1 MKKFLLPLI
10 LVFILFIHTADAQ
23 FVNESE
29 VTIKAV
35 AVTTGETS
43 EGVVINIT
51 TLITPGDGKIF
62 VSTTPYTQI
71 DMQGSA
77 QLSALT
83 ACDVLGKDFL
93 DYNFFYTI
101 ESMSPIVGGPSA
113 GGVMTIATM
122 AALQNLSI
130 SEDVYMTGMI
140 YPDGSIGPVGG
151 LPAKLRAAADRGVN
165 TFLIPQG
172 QRTVV
177 VEEVVTE
184 ERGPFIF
191 RTTEKKEVNLIDLGN
206 ELGVNVAEVNT
217 VEDAFAYY
225 TGYSV
230 SEPEVTFNVSQYSD
244 IMVKLADRM
253 KSDALELMEKAEQ
266 HADEDELASIKNTI
280 DQAEEN
286 YEEED
291 YYTSTSQYFQAK
303 IDMRYV
309 IYKHTLTTSNI
320 DEEFKRVEQEI
331 DFCVECLEDY
341 EAMGVNS
348 FQLIGAAE
356 ERINKAEK
364 YLEDARSSGDFDT
377 AINNL
382 ALARERVE
390 SGKAWL
396 SLLDTIEKD
405 IKLDKKQVKKRAQF
419 YLSQAESLIV
429 YSSSIGGHSV
439 LINRARESAD
449 LSSEMLDEGFYAG
462 AVTSAIDSIVK
473 TSISVE
479 LIGATEGQIAE
490 KTGSAEESAR
500 GALSEVQFITPILPA
515 AYFEFA
521 NNMNNNL
528 EKLMYYKLSE
538 RLAETMLTMAKENP
552 NKTLVK
558 TEPPSYEEGEPP
570 TRDREGNID
579 APGEQIE
586 VPGFGVLT
594 AITGI
599 SACYYAYRSRRRN

>member
-1 MKKFLLPLI
+1 MKRSLFPLI
-10 LVFILFIHTADAQ
+10 LIFLLSIHTADAQ
-23 FVNESE
+23 FTNESE

-35 AVTTGETS
+35 AVTTGEAS
-43 EGVVINIT
+43 EGVIINIT
-51 TLITPGDGKIF
+51 ALITPGNGKIF

-101 ESMSPIVGGPSA
+101 ESTSPIVGGPSA
-113 GGVMTIATM
+113 GSVMTIATM

-130 SEDVYMTGMI
+130 NEEVYMTGMI

-151 LPAKLRAAADRGVN
+151 IPSKLRAAADRGAD

-184 ERGPFIF
+184 ERGPFVF
-191 RTTEKKEVNLIDLGN
+191 RTTETKEVNLIDLGN
-206 ELGVNVAEVNT
+206 ELGVGVAEVNT

-230 SEPEVTFNVSQYSD
+230 SKPEVTFNVSQYSD
-244 IMVKLADRM
+244 VMVKLADKM
-253 KSDALELMEKAEQ
+253 KADALELLEDTKK
-266 HADEDELASIKNTI
+266 HAQEDELASIRNTI

-286 YEEED
+286 YEEGD

-309 IYKHTLTTSNI
+309 IYKHTLTTNNI
-320 DEEFKRVEQEI
+320 EEEFQKVEEEI

-341 EAMGVNS
+341 DTMGVNS

-356 ERINKAEK
+356 ERVKRAEK
-364 YLEDARSSGDFDT
+364 YLSDARSSGDFDS

-390 SGKAWL
+390 SAKAWL
-396 SLLDTIEKD
+396 SLLETIETD
-405 IKLDKKQVKKRAQF
+405 IKLDKEQVKKRAQF

-429 YSSSIGGHSV
+429 YSSSIGGHNV
-439 LINRARESAD
+439 LINRAKESSNLA
-449 LSSEMLDEGFYAG
+449 SEMLDEGFYAG

-479 LIGATEGQIAE
+479 LIGAGEAQIAE
-490 KTGSAEESAR
+490 KTVTAEESAKE
-500 GALSEVQFITPILPA
+500 ALSQVEFITPILPA

-538 RLAETMLTMAKENP
+538 RLAETMMTMAKENP
-552 NKTLVK
+552 NRTLIK
-558 TEPPSYEEGEPP
+558 TEPPSYERPSNGQS
-570 TRDREGNID
+570 TID

-586 VPGFGVLT
+586 IPGFKLIT
-594 AITGI
+594 AIAAIT
-599 SACYYAYRSRRRN
+599 ACSYYVYRRRN

>member
-1 MKKFLLPLI
+1 MKRFLLPLI
-10 LVFILFIHTADAQ
+10 LIFFLSIHTADAQ

-43 EGVVINIT
+43 QGVAINIT
-51 TLITPGDGKIF
+51 ALITPGNGKIF

-101 ESMSPIVGGPSA
+101 EATSPIVGGPSA

-122 AALQNLSI
+122 AALQNLTI
-130 SEDVYMTGMI
+130 SEDIYMTGMI
-140 YPDGSIGPVGG
+140 YPDGSIGAVGG
-151 LPAKLRAAADRGVN
+151 IPSKLRAAADRGAD

-177 VEEVVTE
+177 VEEVVTR
-184 ERGPFIF
+184 ERGPFIY
-191 RTTEKKEVNLIDLGN
+191 RTIETKEIDLLELGD
-206 ELGVNVAEVNT
+206 ELGVKVAEVNN
-217 VEDAFAYY
+217 VDDAFAYY
-225 TGYSV
+225 TGYSI
-230 SEPEVTFNVSQYSD
+230 SKPNVTFNISQYSD
-244 IMVKLADRM
+244 ITVKLADKM
-253 KSDALELMEKAEQ
+253 KSDALELLEEAKGYAQEN
-266 HADEDELASIKNTI
+266 ELASIRNTI

-286 YEEED
+286 YEEGD

-303 IDMRYV
+303 IDMRYL
-309 IYKHTLTTSNI
+309 IYRHTLTTQNI
-320 DEEFKRVEQEI
+320 DEEFKRVEEEV
-331 DFCVECLEDY
+331 DFCIRCLEDY
-341 EAMGVNS
+341 ETMGVNS

-356 ERINKAEK
+356 ERIKKAER
-364 YLEDARSSGDFDT
+364 YLSDAKSSEDFDG

-390 SGKAWL
+390 SAKSWL
-396 SLLDTIEKD
+396 SLLETIDTD
-405 IKLDKKQVKKRAQF
+405 IKLDEEQVKRRAQF
-419 YLSQAESLIV
+419 YLSQAESLVV

-449 LSSEMLDEGFYAG
+449 LSSEMLDDGFYAG
-462 AVTSAIDSIVK
+462 AITSAIDSIVK

-479 LIGATEGQIAE
+479 LVGATEQQIAE
-490 KTGSAEESAR
+490 KTGSAENSAKS
-500 GALSEVQFITPILPA
+500 ALSEAQFINPILPA

-521 NNMNNNL
+521 NNMDNNL

-538 RLAETMLTMAKENP
+538 RLAKTMLIMAKENL
-552 NKTLVK
+552 NRTLVK
-558 TEPPSYEEGEPP
+558 VEIPPYNEPSTYS
-570 TRDREGNID
+570 TVD
-579 APGEQIE
+579 APGEQVEI
-586 VPGFGVLT
+586 PGFELLT
-594 AITGI
+594 AVAAI
-599 SACYYAYRSRRRN
+599 SICYCAYRSHRWR

>member
-1 MKKFLLPLI
+1 MKRFLLPLI
-10 LVFILFIHTADAQ
+10 LILFLSIHTVDAQ

-35 AVTTGETS
+35 AVTTGEAS
-43 EGVVINIT
+43 EGVIINIT
-51 TLITPGDGKIF
+51 ALITPGDGRIF

-93 DYNFFYTI
+93 DYNFFYTV
-101 ESMSPIVGGPSA
+101 ESSSPIIGGPSA

-122 AALQNLSI
+122 AALQNLTI
-130 SEDVYMTGMI
+130 SDDVFMTGMI

-151 LPAKLRAAADRGVN
+151 IPSKVRAASERGVS

-177 VEEVVTE
+177 VEEIVTE
-184 ERGPFIF
+184 ERGPFIY
-191 RTTEKKEVNLIDLGN
+191 RTTETKEVDVLDLGD
-206 ELGVNVAEVNT
+206 ELGINIAEVNN

-225 TGYSV
+225 TGYTV
-230 SEPEVTFNVSQYSD
+230 SKPNVTFNVSQYSD
-244 IMVKLADRM
+244 VMVKLADKM
-253 KSDALELMEKAEQ
+253 KSDALELLEETKQ
-266 HADEDELASIKNTI
+266 HAGEEELASIQDTI
-280 DQAEEN
+280 DQAEQN
-286 YEEED
+286 YDEGD

-309 IYKHTLTTSNI
+309 IYRHTLDTNNI
-320 DEEFKRVEQEI
+320 DEEFEVVEEEI
-331 DFCVECLEDY
+331 DFCVSCLEDY
-341 EAMGVNS
+341 DTLGVNS
-348 FQLIGAAE
+348 FQLTGAAE
-356 ERINKAEK
+356 ERIKRAEK
-364 YLEDARSSGDFDT
+364 YLSDAKSSEDFDS
-377 AINNL
+377 AIDNL

-390 SGKAWL
+390 SAKAWL
-396 SLLDTIEKD
+396 SLLDTIEED
-405 IKLDKKQVKKRAQF
+405 VKLNEEQVKRRAQF
-419 YLSQAESLIV
+419 YLSQAESLLV
-429 YSSSIGGHSV
+429 YSSSIGGHSI

-473 TSISVE
+473 ASISIEV
-479 LIGATEGQIAE
+479 IGASETQIGE

-500 GALSEVQFITPILPA
+500 EALSEVEFITPILPA

-521 NNMNNNL
+521 NNMDNDL

-552 NKTLVK
+552 NRTLVK
-558 TEPPSYEEGEPP
+558 TEPPSYERPSNGGS
-570 TRDREGNID
+570 DVD

-586 VPGFGVLT
+586 IPGFQVFA
-594 AITGI
+594 AIAAI
-599 SACYYAYRSRRRN
+599 SVCSYYAYRRRN

>member
-1 MKKFLLPLI
+1 MKRFLLPLI
-10 LVFILFIHTADAQ
+10 LIFFLSIHTADAQ

-35 AVTTGETS
+35 AVTTGEAS
-43 EGVVINIT
+43 EGVIINIT
-51 TLITPGDGKIF
+51 ALLTPGDGKIF

-93 DYNFFYTI
+93 EYNFFYTI
-101 ESMSPIVGGPSA
+101 ESTSPIVGGPSA
-113 GGVMTIATM
+113 GSVMTIATM
-122 AALQNLSI
+122 AALQNLTI
-130 SEDVYMTGMI
+130 NEEVYMTGMI

-151 LPAKLRAAADRGVN
+151 IPSKLRATAERGAD

-172 QRTVV
+172 QQTVV

-191 RTTEKKEVNLIDLGN
+191 RTTETKEVNVIDLGD

-230 SEPEVTFNVSQYSD
+230 SKPEVTFNVSQYSD
-244 IMVKLADRM
+244 VMVQLADKM
-253 KSDALELMEKAEQ
+253 KSDALELMEQTEQ
-266 HADEDELASIKNTI
+266 HAQEDELATIRNTI
-280 DQAEEN
+280 DRAEEN
-286 YEEED
+286 YKEGD

-309 IYKHTLTTSNI
+309 IYKHTLTANNI
-320 DEEFKRVEQEI
+320 DEEFQKVEEEI
-331 DFCVECLEDY
+331 DFCVNCLEDY
-341 EAMGVNS
+341 ETMGVNS

-356 ERINKAEK
+356 ERVKRAEK
-364 YLEDARSSGDFDT
+364 YLSDAKSSEDFDS

-390 SGKAWL
+390 SAKAWL
-396 SLLDTIEKD
+396 SLLDTIETD
-405 IKLDKKQVKKRAQF
+405 IKLDKEQVKKRAQF
-419 YLSQAESLIV
+419 YLSQAESLVV
-429 YSSSIGGHSV
+429 YSSSIGGHNV
-439 LINRARESAD
+439 LINRAKESSNLA
-449 LSSEMLDEGFYAG
+449 SEMLDEGFYAG
-462 AVTSAIDSIVK
+462 AVTSSIDSIAK

-479 LIGATEGQIAE
+479 LIGASETQIAE
-490 KTGSAEESAR
+490 KTETAKESAKE
-500 GALSEVQFITPILPA
+500 ALSEVKFITPILPA

-521 NNMNNNL
+521 NNMDNNL

-538 RLAETMLTMAKENP
+538 RLAETMMTMAKENP
-552 NKTLVK
+552 NRTLVK
-558 TEPPSYEEGEPP
+558 TEPPSYNEPSN
-570 TRDREGNID
+570 GHSVVD

-586 VPGFGVLT
+586 IPGFEVLT
-594 AITGI
+594 ALAAI
-599 SACYYAYRSRRRN
+599 SCGYYAHHRRR

>member
-10 LVFILFIHTADAQ
+10 LIFFLSIHTADAQ
-23 FVNESE
+23 FVNQSE
-29 VTIKAV
+29 VTIRAV

-51 TLITPGDGKIF
+51 ALITPGNGKIF

-101 ESMSPIVGGPSA
+101 ESTSPIVGGPSA
-113 GGVMTIATM
+113 GSVMTIATM
-122 AALQNLSI
+122 AALQDLNI
-130 SEDVYMTGMI
+130 SEEVYMTGMI

-151 LPAKLRAAADRGVN
+151 IPAKLRAAADRGAD

-172 QRTVV
+172 QQVVV

-184 ERGPFIF
+184 NRGPFTF
-191 RTTEKKEVNLIDLGN
+191 RTTETKEVNLIDLGN

-217 VEDAFAYY
+217 VGDAFAYY

-244 IMVKLADRM
+244 IMVKLADKM
-253 KSDALELMEKAEQ
+253 KSDALELLEEAEKHAE
-266 HADEDELASIKNTI
+266 EDELAGIRNTI
-280 DQAEEN
+280 EQAEEN
-286 YEEED
+286 YKEGD

-309 IYKHTLTTSNI
+309 IYKHTLTTNNI
-320 DEEFKRVEQEI
+320 DEEFKKVEEEI
-331 DFCVECLEDY
+331 NHCTECLEGY
-341 EAMGVNS
+341 ETLGVNS

-356 ERINKAEK
+356 ERTKKAEK
-364 YLEDARSSGDFDT
+364 YLSDARSSRDFDA

-390 SGKAWL
+390 SAKAWL
-396 SLLDTIEKD
+396 SLLDTIDED
-405 IKLDKKQVKKRAQF
+405 VKLDKEQLKRRAQF
-419 YLSQAESLIV
+419 YHSQAESLIV
-429 YSSSIGGHSV
+429 YGSSIGGYST
-439 LINRARESAD
+439 LINRAKESAD
-449 LSSEMLDEGFYAG
+449 LSSEMLGQGFYAG

-479 LIGATEGQIAE
+479 LVGATESQIAD
-490 KTGSAEESAR
+490 KTSSAEKSAK
-500 GALSEVQFITPILPA
+500 GALSEVEFITPILPT

-521 NNMNNNL
+521 NNMDNDL

-538 RLAETMLTMAKENP
+538 RLAETMMTMAKENP
-552 NKTLVK
+552 NRTLVK
-558 TEPPSYEEGEPP
+558 VDPPSYEESP
-570 TRDREGNID
+570 TSQSNVH
-579 APGEQIE
+579 APGEQVEI
-586 VPGFGVLT
+586 PGFEILT
-594 AITGI
+594 AITAI
-599 SACYYAYRSRRRN
+599 SASSYCAHRRRK

>member
-1 MKKFLLPLI
+1 MILIFLI
-10 LVFILFIHTADAQ
+10 SIHTADAQ

-43 EGVVINIT
+43 KGVIINIT
-51 TLITPGDGKIF
+51 ALITPGSGKIF

-93 DYNFFYTI
+93 NYNFFYTI
-101 ESMSPIVGGPSA
+101 ESTSPIVGGPSA
-113 GGVMTIATM
+113 GSVMTIATM

-130 SEDVYMTGMI
+130 SEEVYMTGMI

-151 LPAKLRAAADRGVN
+151 IPTKLRAASDRGAE

-172 QRTVV
+172 QQTVV

-191 RTTEKKEVNLIDLGN
+191 RTTETKEVDLVELGN

-230 SEPEVTFNVSQYSD
+230 SKPRVTFNVSQYSD
-244 IMVKLADRM
+244 IMVKLADKM
-253 KSDALELMEKAEQ
+253 KSDALELLEQAEQ
-266 HADEDELASIKNTI
+266 HAQEDELSSIRNTI

-286 YEEED
+286 YEEGD

-309 IYKHTLTTSNI
+309 IYKHTLTTDNI
-320 DEEFKRVEQEI
+320 DEEFTKVEEEV
-331 DFCVECLEDY
+331 DFCVRCLEDY
-341 EAMGVNS
+341 ETMGVNS

-356 ERINKAEK
+356 ERIKKAER
-364 YLEDARSSGDFDT
+364 YLSDAKSSGDFDS

-382 ALARERVE
+382 ALARERIE
-390 SGKAWL
+390 SAKAWL
-396 SLLDTIEKD
+396 SLLDTIEED

-439 LINRARESAD
+439 LINRASESAD
-449 LSSEMLDEGFYAG
+449 ISSEMLDEGFYAG

-479 LIGATEGQIAE
+479 LIGASESQIAE
-490 KTGSAEESAR
+490 KTSSAEESAKS
-500 GALSEVQFITPILPA
+500 ALSEVESITPILPA

-521 NNMNNNL
+521 NNMNNDL
-528 EKLMYYKLSE
+528 EKLLYYKLSE

-552 NKTLVK
+552 NRTLIK
-558 TEPPSYEEGEPP
+558 TEPPPYEEAPR
-570 TRDREGNID
+570 RDSGTD
-579 APGEQIE
+579 TPGRQIE
-586 VPGFGVLT
+586 IPGFEALATVT
-594 AITGI
+594 AV
-599 SACYYAYRSRRRN
+599 SLCSYYLYRRRK